1 MRDDDFDLC
10 AEIGDALSADLDAP
24 PESLH
29 AWIER
34 TAPAQAPIPWHLAQ
48 LVALFQRAMHE
59 RVFAL
64 VSMPPRHA
72 KSTTVRRALAYS
84 IRQHPDRLC
93 GFVTYATGYARTHS
107 RAIRKLVVQQGG
119 RLATDGGANVDNWRT
134 PEEGGLSVTGRD
146 GQLTGKGFGGLL
158 VADDLI
164 KNRAEAE
171 SVASRDKLSE
181 SFDQDLFTRSE
192 PPFGSIVV
200 VATRWHEDDQ
210 TGRLERERD
219 EHGKPVWEVLN
230 LPALRDPRT
239 GEPSDADDA
248 IALWPER
255 YPVEALRK
263 IRRKLGPYG
272 WWSLYQGRPR
282 PRDGKVFRVAQ
293 RYTQR
298 PGFGR
303 HVLAVDPAG
312 SSKTRANHTVAVAL
326 WVVGSGAQMRAW
338 LVGLLRLQ
346 LEPPQAAAELLAFQ
360 RRFGATLHIENTRD
374 GAAQAKTL
382 RELAPEL
389 SVELVTALGDKYTRA
404 QPLAAAWNGD
414 LERGEEPRFFVP
426 AEAELIGCTREDLA
440 NYLRVV
446 EKFTGLGDLED
457 DDVDATAHAW
467 NRAAETAAEII
478 VPPRPRGGVG
488 PRPRM

>member
-1 MRDDDFDLC
+1 MADDDLLG
-10 AEIGDALSADLDAP
+10 EIGELVTRDLDAP
-24 PESLH
+24 PEPLR

-34 TAPAQAPIPWHLAQ
+34 TAPAQAPVPWHLAQ
-48 LVALFQRAMHE
+48 LVELFERAM
-59 RVFAL
+59 RQRTFAL

-84 IRQHPDRLC
+84 ILRHPDRLC

-107 RAIRKLVVQQGG
+107 RAIRKTVLQQGG
-119 RLATDGGANVDNWRT
+119 KLALDGGANVDNWRT
-134 PEEGGLSVTGRD
+134 PDEGGLSVTGRD

-171 SVASRDKLSE
+171 SVATRDKLSE
-181 SFDQDLFTRSE
+181 SFDSDLFTRSE
-192 PPFGSIVV
+192 PPFGSIIV

-219 EHGKPVWEVLN
+219 EHGAPVWEVLN

-255 YPVEALRK
+255 YPVDALRK

-282 PRDGKVFRVAQ
+282 PKDGKVFRVAE

-303 HVLAVDPAG
+303 YVLAVDPAG
-312 SSKTRANHTVAVAL
+312 SAKTKANHTVAVAL
-326 WVVGSGAQMRAW
+326 WVVGTGSEMRAW

-346 LEPPQAAAELLAFQ
+346 LEPPQAAVELLAFQ
-360 RRFGATLHIENTRD
+360 RRFGAKLHIENTRD

-382 RELAPEL
+382 RELVPEL
-389 SVELVTALGDKYTRA
+389 DLELITAIGDKYTRA
-404 QPLAAAWNGD
+404 QPLSAAWNGD
-414 LERGEEPRFFVP
+414 LERAEERRFFVP
-426 AEAELIGCTREDLA
+426 ADAEMIGCTREDLA
-440 NYLRVV
+440 NYLRVM
-446 EKFTGLGDLED
+446 ERFTGVGDVED

-467 NRAAETAAEII
+467 NRALETPDTAVVI
-478 VPPRPRGGVG
+478 PRRAHLG